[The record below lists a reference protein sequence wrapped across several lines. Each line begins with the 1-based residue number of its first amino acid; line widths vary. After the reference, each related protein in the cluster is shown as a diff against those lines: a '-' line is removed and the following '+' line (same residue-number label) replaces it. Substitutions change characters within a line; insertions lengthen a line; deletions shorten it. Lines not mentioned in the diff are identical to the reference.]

1 MPQGI
6 QQHRVGYISSRAE
19 LGTRV
24 RVGQGVQIF
33 GNVIIG
39 DDTVIDSDVTL
50 GYPRAEGIKALFG
63 DGDATSTEELLDR
76 ATTKTTVIGAGSLL
90 RRFTVIYEDVKM
102 GRELDCAHEVIVR
115 EGCSLGDWVEL
126 SPRAYIKS
134 DARIGDH
141 TRVGAIVCDRAS
153 IGNHCTIYGDIIHK
167 FQSGISGVK
176 ENSPVIED
184 GVVVGIRACVIG
196 PVTIGRL
203 SLVGAGSVVTHD
215 VAEKT
220 VVAGNPARYMRE
232 REWAEAAELW
242 SRVLGC
248 DLPVKTPSVG
258 AVSG

>member
-1 MPQGI
+1 MLHEI

-19 LGTRV
+19 LGVRV
-24 RVGQGVQIF
+24 RVGHGVQIY

-63 DGDATSTEELLDR
+63 PGDAASTEELLDR
-76 ATTKTTVIGAGSLL
+76 AATKKTTVGAGSLL
-90 RRFTVIYEDVKM
+90 RRFTVIYEDVTI
-102 GRELDCAHEVIVR
+102 GNELDCAHDVIVR
-115 EGCSLGDWVEL
+115 EGCSLGERVEL
-126 SPRAYIKS
+126 SPRAYIKP

-167 FQSGISGVK
+167 FQSGISGLK
-176 ENSPVIED
+176 EDSPVIKD
-184 GVVVGIRACVIG
+184 GVVVGSRACVIG

-215 VAEKT
+215 VAERT
-220 VVAGNPARYMRE
+220 VVAGNPARYLRA

-242 SRVLGC
+242 SRVLGS
-248 DLPVKTPSVG
+248 DFPI
-258 AVSG
+258 